1 MKNSEGHWEI
11 FDDYVLDFALE
22 NMRNGVRTA
31 IVTLVEVDGSSP
43 WRPGAQMAVTE
54 AGQWVGYLSGG
65 CIERAVAAEVCDA
78 FAKGK
83 SRRVRYGRGSPYLDI
98 QLPCGSAIELV
109 MDIGVTVEELAR
121 VDGRLRQRKDATLS
135 IPDPV
140 QSHGTGTSVGPFLRR
155 YLPRRRLAVA
165 GIGPVT
171 VQLARLARTSGF
183 DVLAAA
189 PDAATLGA
197 ISDSGIKTLPI
208 HLSGDGA
215 GFEIDARTAVV
226 LAFHDHEW
234 ETGLLPRI
242 LKSDAFYIGAMGS
255 VRTHQLRIERLKADG
270 ATATAI
276 GRIRSPA
283 GVLSGTKG
291 ATDIAISILA
301 EIVQEEART
310 IGPSLLV
317 DPDTREPTP
326 GELMETV
333 TSLAGCPAG
342 APGRS
347 DWH

>member
-1 MKNSEGHWEI
+1 
-11 FDDYVLDFALE
+11 
-22 NMRNGVRTA
+22 
-31 IVTLVEVDGSSP
+31 VD
-43 WRPGAQMAVTE
+43 E
-54 AGQWVGYLSGG
+54 
-65 CIERAVAAEVCDA
+65 
-78 FAKGK
+78 
-83 SRRVRYGRGSPYLDI
+83 
-98 QLPCGSAIELV
+98 
-109 MDIGVTVEELAR
+109 
-121 VDGRLRQRKDATLS
+121 RLRQRKEATLA

-189 PDAATLGA
+189 PDEATLDA
-197 ISDSGIKTLPI
+197 ISDSGIETLPI

-215 GFEIDARTAVV
+215 GFETDARTAVV

-301 EIVQEEART
+301 EIVQEEAKT

-317 DPDTREPTP
+317 DPDAREPTP

-333 TSLAGCPAG
+333 TSLADCPAG

>member
-1 MKNSEGHWEI
+1 MKNSEGRWEI

-22 NMRNGVRTA
+22 QMRNGVRTA

-78 FAKGK
+78 FAKGR

-109 MDIGVTVEELAR
+109 MDINVTVEELAR
-121 VDGRLRQRKDATLS
+121 VDGLLRQRREATLAV
-135 IPDPV
+135 PDPV
-140 QSHGTGTSVGPFLRR
+140 QSHGTGTATGPFIRR

-189 PDAATLGA
+189 PDDATLGA
-197 ISDSGIKTLPI
+197 IGDSGIATLPI

-234 ETGLLPRI
+234 ETGLLPDI
-242 LKSDAFYIGAMGS
+242 LKSNAFYIGAMGS
-255 VRTHQLRIERLKADG
+255 VSTHQLRIERLKASG
-270 ATATAI
+270 ATAAAI

-301 EIVQEEART
+301 EIVQEEAKT

-317 DPDTREPTP
+317 DPDARETTP
-326 GELMETV
+326 DELMETV
-333 TSLAGCPAG
+333 TSLADCPVG
-342 APGRS
+342 AERRS

>member
-1 MKNSEGHWEI
+1 MKNSEGRWEV

-22 NMRNGVRTA
+22 RMRSGLRTA

-54 AGQWVGYLSGG
+54 TGQWVGYLSGG

-78 FAKGK
+78 FAKGR

-109 MDIGVTVEELAR
+109 IDIGVGIEELAR
-121 VDGRLRQRKDATLS
+121 VDGLLRGRKGATLA

-140 QSHGTGTSVGPFLRR
+140 QSHGTGTVVGPFLRR

-183 DVLAAA
+183 DVVAAA
-189 PDAATLGA
+189 PDEATLGA
-197 ISDSGIKTLPI
+197 IDDSGIQTLPI
-208 HLSGDGA
+208 HLGGDGA

-242 LKSDAFYIGAMGS
+242 LKSDAFYVGAMGS

-270 ATATAI
+270 VAAAAI

-310 IGPSLLV
+310 IGSSLLV
-317 DPDTREPTP
+317 DPDAREANPD
-326 GELMETV
+326 ELMETV
-333 TSLAGCPAG
+333 TSLADCPVG
-342 APGRS
+342 AERRD

>member
-1 MKNSEGHWEI
+1 
-11 FDDYVLDFALE
+11 
-22 NMRNGVRTA
+22 
-31 IVTLVEVDGSSP
+31 
-43 WRPGAQMAVTE
+43 
-54 AGQWVGYLSGG
+54 
-65 CIERAVAAEVCDA
+65 
-78 FAKGK
+78 
-83 SRRVRYGRGSPYLDI
+83 VRYGRGSPYLDI

-171 VQLARLARTSGF
+171 VQLARLARASGF

-189 PDAATLGA
+189 PDEATLGA
-197 ISDSGIKTLPI
+197 IGDSGIKTLPI

-270 ATATAI
+270 VTATAI

-333 TSLAGCPAG
+333 TSLSDCPAG

>member
-1 MKNSEGHWEI
+1 MKNSEGRWEI

-22 NMRNGVRTA
+22 QMRAGIRTA

-78 FAKGK
+78 FEKGR

-109 MDIGVTVEELAR
+109 IDIGVTVEELAR
-121 VDGRLRQRKDATLS
+121 VDGLLRRRKEATLA

-140 QSHGTGTSVGPFLRR
+140 QSHGTGTAFGPFVRR
-155 YLPRRRLAVA
+155 YLLRRRLAVA

-171 VQLARLARTSGF
+171 VQLARLAKTSGF

-189 PDAATLGA
+189 PDEATLGA
-197 ISDSGIKTLPI
+197 VSGAGIETLPI

-215 GFEIDARTAVV
+215 VFEIDARTAVV

-242 LKSDAFYIGAMGS
+242 LKSDAFYVGAMGS
-255 VRTHQLRIERLKADG
+255 VTTHQLRIERLKASG
-270 ATATAI
+270 SSASEI
-276 GRIRSPA
+276 GRIVSPA

-301 EIVQEEART
+301 EIVQAEAKT

-317 DPDTREPTP
+317 EREARDDA
-326 GELMETV
+326 ESEMMETV
-333 TSLAGCPAG
+333 TSLADCPVA
-342 APGRS
+342 AERRS

>member
-1 MKNSEGHWEI
+1 
-11 FDDYVLDFALE
+11 
-22 NMRNGVRTA
+22 
-31 IVTLVEVDGSSP
+31 
-43 WRPGAQMAVTE
+43 
-54 AGQWVGYLSGG
+54 
-65 CIERAVAAEVCDA
+65 
-78 FAKGK
+78 
-83 SRRVRYGRGSPYLDI
+83 
-98 QLPCGSAIELV
+98 
-109 MDIGVTVEELAR
+109 
-121 VDGRLRQRKDATLS
+121 
-135 IPDPV
+135 
-140 QSHGTGTSVGPFLRR
+140 
-155 YLPRRRLAVA
+155 
-165 GIGPVT
+165 
-171 VQLARLARTSGF
+171 
-183 DVLAAA
+183 
-189 PDAATLGA
+189 
-197 ISDSGIKTLPI
+197 
-208 HLSGDGA
+208 
-215 GFEIDARTAVV
+215 
-226 LAFHDHEW
+226 
-234 ETGLLPRI
+234 LPRI

-270 ATATAI
+270 VTATAI

>member
-1 MKNSEGHWEI
+1 MKNSEGRWEI
-11 FDDYVLDFALE
+11 FDDYVLDFAIE
-22 NMRNGVRTA
+22 QMRNGVRTA

-78 FAKGK
+78 FEKGQ

-109 MDIGVTVEELAR
+109 MDIDVTLEELTR
-121 VDGRLRQRKDATLS
+121 VDERLRQRKEATLA

-140 QSHGTGTSVGPFLRR
+140 QSHGTGTAVGPFIRR
-155 YLPRRRLAVA
+155 YLPRRRLLVA

-171 VQLARLARTSGF
+171 VQLARLAKTSGF
-183 DVLAAA
+183 DVVAAA
-189 PDAATLGA
+189 PDEATLGA
-197 ISDSGIKTLPI
+197 VAQSGIQTSPI
-208 HLSGDGA
+208 HLAGDGA
-215 GFEIDARTAVV
+215 EFEIDARTAVV

-242 LKSDAFYIGAMGS
+242 LKSNAFYVGAMGS
-255 VRTHQLRIERLKADG
+255 VRTHQLRIDRLKASG
-270 ATATAI
+270 SNATEI
-276 GRIRSPA
+276 GRIVSPA

-301 EIVQEEART
+301 EIVQEEAKT
-310 IGPSLLV
+310 IGPSLLA
-317 DPDTREPTP
+317 DPDAREPTE

-333 TSLAGCPAG
+333 TSLAECPAG
-342 APGRS
+342 AERRS